1 MIKINVLIE
10 NKSWIKYIK
19 NPENYFKKKIKKLN
33 NNIIFKN
40 KKIEFSLLLSG
51 SKIITKLNL
60 KFRKKDKATD
70 VLSFPSNEL
79 LNSKKRGKKSFIYI
93 LCYTLSVYVTVPPS
107 LLYKCPTFFYN
118 FLRQEFGHDFY
129 MDLLM
134 VSDLTDV
141 INSQKYVRLFA
152 KSEKSKVGKCIRIFI
167 RFDHRLGMFF
177 V

>member
-79 LNSKKRGKKSFIYI
+79 LNSKKKGKKSFIYI
-93 LCYTLSVYVTVPPS
+93 GDIVINLNKLKINLNEKNFFLKFDETWIHGLAH
-107 LLYKCPTFFYN
+107 LLGHKHKSKKDYLVMKKVEN
-118 FLRQEFGHDFY
+118 KFLRQ
-129 MDLLM
+129 
-134 VSDLTDV
+134 
-141 INSQKYVRLFA
+141 IN
-152 KSEKSKVGKCIRIFI
+152 
-167 RFDHRLGMFF
+167 
-177 V
+177 

>member
-79 LNSKKRGKKSFIYI
+79 LNSKKNGKKSFIYI
-93 LCYTLSVYVTVPPS
+93 GDIVINLNKLKINLNEKSFFLKFDETWIHGLAH
-107 LLYKCPTFFYN
+107 LLGHKHKSKKDYLVMKKVEN
-118 FLRQEFGHDFY
+118 KFLRQ
-129 MDLLM
+129 
-134 VSDLTDV
+134 
-141 INSQKYVRLFA
+141 IN
-152 KSEKSKVGKCIRIFI
+152 
-167 RFDHRLGMFF
+167 
-177 V
+177 

>member
-79 LNSKKRGKKSFIYI
+79 LNSKKKGKKSFIYI
-93 LCYTLSVYVTVPPS
+93 GDIVINLNKLKINLNEKSFFLKFDETWIHGLAH
-107 LLYKCPTFFYN
+107 LLGHKHKSKKDYLVMKKVEN
-118 FLRQEFGHDFY
+118 KFLRQ
-129 MDLLM
+129 
-134 VSDLTDV
+134 
-141 INSQKYVRLFA
+141 IN
-152 KSEKSKVGKCIRIFI
+152 
-167 RFDHRLGMFF
+167 
-177 V
+177 

>member
-93 LCYTLSVYVTVPPS
+93 GDIVINLNKLKINLNEKNFFLKFDETWIHGLAH
-107 LLYKCPTFFYN
+107 LLGHKHKSKKDYLVMKKVEN
-118 FLRQEFGHDFY
+118 KFLRQ
-129 MDLLM
+129 
-134 VSDLTDV
+134 
-141 INSQKYVRLFA
+141 IN
-152 KSEKSKVGKCIRIFI
+152 
-167 RFDHRLGMFF
+167 
-177 V
+177 